1 MDEGLYSVI
10 AESAAG
16 EASCSANI
24 DVYDLEPVSVGDR
37 KTQFFSVE
45 ILSHYFLIAGGL
57 KLPY

>member
-24 DVYDLEPVSVGDR
+24 DVYDLEPVSVGIG
-37 KTQFFSVE
+37 KLFFFS
-45 ILSHYFLIAGGL
+45 
-57 KLPY
+57 

>member
-37 KTQFFSVE
+37 KTQFFFQ
-45 ILSHYFLIAGGL
+45 LRYFLIIFWL
-57 KLPY
+57 RVVLN